1 MAAHLM
7 QDTNSD
13 TRSLQRNMR
22 VLLAEA
28 RRNEDKYQRL
38 QSLELLLLGAATMSE
53 LINMI
58 LNQYPQDFELDA
70 ISIELDD
77 PHSEIRTILEDEGVE
92 LAKLPQLMFNDDGIA
107 IQQKL
112 SFFAEPQLGAYKTEL
127 HKKLFVN
134 HHASLNSLAQLPLVR
149 QGRVIGCLNLGSHDH
164 KRYINGTAT
173 DLLQRLAA
181 IITICLENTLN
192 LERLKRTGLTDALTS
207 LNNRRFFDQRIIE
220 EVERSRRNTHPLSC
234 LFIDIDYFKR
244 INDEHGHPVGD
255 KVLREV
261 SKHLNV
267 HMRRSDVLARFG
279 GEEFTILLS
288 NTTSES
294 AEETAER
301 LRNTIESNIMAIIND
316 EPLHVTISIGVAT
329 AYPAHSILS
338 IEQQSEQLITSADEA
353 LLYAKRNGRNQVHVS
368 RENSVTEESPS
379 VS

>member
-7 QDTNSD
+7 HEPGSD
-13 TRSLQRNMR
+13 TRTLQRNMR
-22 VLLAEA
+22 VLLDEA

-38 QSLELLLLGAATMSE
+38 QSLEILLLGAASMSE
-53 LINMI
+53 LISMI
-58 LNQYPQDFELDA
+58 LKQYPQDFELDA

-77 PHSEIRTILEDEGVE
+77 PHSEIRTILEDEG
-92 LAKLPQLMFNDDGIA
+92 LDLTTLPQLMFSEDSIA
-107 IQQKL
+107 RQQKL
-112 SFFAEPQLGAYKTEL
+112 SFSAEPQLGAYKTKL
-127 HKKLFVN
+127 HKKLFAN
-134 HHASLNSLAQLPLVR
+134 HHANLNSLAQVPLVR
-149 QGRVIGCLNLGSHDH
+149 QGRAVGFLNLGSHDH
-164 KRYINGTAT
+164 KRYINGTGT
-173 DLLQRLAA
+173 DLLQRLSA

-244 INDEHGHPVGD
+244 INDEHGHPIGD

-261 SKHLNV
+261 SKHLNM

-279 GEEFTILLS
+279 GEEFAILLS
-288 NTTSES
+288 NTATES

-301 LRNTIESNIMAIIND
+301 LRSAIESNIMATEND
-316 EPLHVTISIGVAT
+316 APLHVTISIGVAT

-353 LLYAKRNGRNQVHVS
+353 LLYAKRNGRNQVHT
-368 RENSVTEESPS
+368 RKTNT
-379 VS
+379 

>member
-7 QDTNSD
+7 HDTSVD
-13 TRSLQRNMR
+13 TRTLQRNMR
-22 VLLAEA
+22 VLLDEA

-38 QSLELLLLGAATMSE
+38 QSLELLLLGAASMSE
-53 LINMI
+53 LISMI
-58 LNQYPQDFELDA
+58 LKQYPQDFELDA

-77 PHSEIRTILEDEGVE
+77 PHSEIRTILEDEGTD
-92 LAKLPQLMFNDDGIA
+92 LSKLPQLMFSEDSIA
-107 IQQKL
+107 RQQKL
-112 SFFAEPQLGAYKTEL
+112 SFSAEPQLGAYKTKL
-127 HKKLFVN
+127 HRKLFAN
-134 HHASLNSLAQLPLVR
+134 HHASLNSLAQVPLVR
-149 QGRVIGCLNLGSHDH
+149 QGRIIGFLNLGSHDH

-192 LERLKRTGLTDALTS
+192 LERLKRTGLTDALTT

-244 INDEHGHPVGD
+244 INDEHGHPIGD

-267 HMRRSDVLARFG
+267 HMRRSDVLARYG
-279 GEEFTILLS
+279 GEEFAILLS
-288 NTTSES
+288 NTATES

-301 LRNTIESNIMAIIND
+301 LRSAIESNIMATEND

-329 AYPAHSILS
+329 VYPAHSILS
-338 IEQQSEQLITSADEA
+338 IEQQSEQLIASADEA
-353 LLYAKRNGRNQVHVS
+353 LLHAKRNGRNQVHTS
-368 RENSVTEESPS
+368 KPNTSN
-379 VS
+379 